1 LLRKAAI
8 YLLCFTALAA
18 GAQSRKRTF
27 RQREIGIFAGGA
39 YYLGDLN
46 PRIHFLYSKP
56 AIGAYF
62 RYTTNYRYAFRF
74 GVNYSNLYGDDQ
86 LSSEPEQKERNLNFH
101 TETYEAHAI
110 AEFNFVDYRIS
121 HEKHRFTLFIFAGI
135 GGYYFDPQAN
145 LGRGSQSLRPFHFEG
160 KVYPRYQICVP
171 FGVGLK
177 WNIGTNYGMGVEW
190 GPRML
195 FTDYLDDVSY
205 KYPENTIEGITSGKA
220 GYMRGNPASDDW
232 YFYYGLTFTYKLRDP
247 HSVCH
252 GNGRRR

>member
-1 LLRKAAI
+1 LLKRGVL
-8 YLLCFTALAA
+8 YLLCLLVATTA
-18 GAQSRKRTF
+18 AQSRKRSF
-27 RQREIGIFAGGA
+27 KQREIGLFAGGC

-62 RYTTNYRYAFRF
+62 RYTTNFRYAFRF
-74 GVNYSNLYGDDQ
+74 GFNYGNIYGDDA
-86 LSSEPEQKERNLNFH
+86 LSSEADQKERNLRF
-101 TETYEAHAI
+101 TSEIYEAHAL

-121 HEKHRFTLFIFAGI
+121 NEQHRFTLFIFAGL
-135 GGYYFDPQAN
+135 GGYYFNPKAN
-145 LGRGSQSLRPFHFEG
+145 LGNGNVSLRSYKLEG
-160 KVYPRYQICVP
+160 KSYANYQVCVP

-177 WNIGTNYGMGVEW
+177 WNVGTNYGMGVEW

-195 FTDYLDDVSY
+195 FTDYLDDVSGT
-205 KYPENTIEGITSGKA
+205 YPETNVDGGGSGKE
-220 GYMRGNPASDDW
+220 GYMRGNPASSDW

-252 GNGRRR
+252 GNSRR